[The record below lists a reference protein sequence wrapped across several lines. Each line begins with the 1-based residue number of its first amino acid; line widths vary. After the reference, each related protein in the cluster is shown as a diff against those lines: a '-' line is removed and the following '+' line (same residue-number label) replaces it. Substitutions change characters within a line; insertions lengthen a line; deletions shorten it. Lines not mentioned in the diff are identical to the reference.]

1 MLVISTEA
9 SRTTLSTK
17 SQEVFRKYF
26 RSPPARSFTGGIP
39 LLGLIHVSVAVA
51 RLHIVEQ
58 KVNTL
63 KLVGPVQF
71 VHRPQHRAAREAL
84 TDHVERDVQLLYK
97 DLELADNAHGGSIDD
112 HLVIPSAQLLYQ
124 FRQAWAFEEFK
135 RVWRN
140 RAGRDHVHSGDVRFA
155 DDLIHSQLTYQVSAE
170 AVAQLQAQPLMHLWP
185 PHIRIHK
192 QR

>member
-1 MLVISTEA
+1 
-9 SRTTLSTK
+9 
-17 SQEVFRKYF
+17 
-26 RSPPARSFTGGIP
+26 
-39 LLGLIHVSVAVA
+39 
-51 RLHIVEQ
+51 
-58 KVNTL
+58 
-63 KLVGPVQF
+63 
-71 VHRPQHRAAREAL
+71 
-84 TDHVERDVQLLYK
+84 ERDVQLLYK

-192 QR
+192 QRALVSQGHYRGQVHRAKGLPFAAGAAGDAHHLPGHICIEVLQVDAGSPETFGQDGPVILILDPLFLGDRDGAEHRDRAQSL